1 MSWRCGQ
8 AYGQD
13 LRDRVLAAQGTVREV
28 ALRYAVSQSFVS
40 RARSRQRRLGQTMPC
55 VQCNHVPARLG
66 VLEQAIKSQVSAS
79 PDLTLA
85 QWCQWVLTAHAVKV
99 GQTTMWK
106 MLKRWGL
113 TRKKRL
119 SMPQNAHAPM
129 SCRHAPT
136 GRQLSPDLSRHE

>member
-13 LRDRVLAAQGTVREV
+13 LRDRVLAARGTVREV
-28 ALRYAVSQSFVS
+28 AQRYAVSQSFVS
-40 RARSRQRRLGQTMPC
+40 RARSRQRRLGQTMPGM
-55 VQCNHVPARLG
+55 QRNHVPARLG
-66 VLEQAIKSQVSAS
+66 ELEQALKSQVSAS

-85 QWCQWVLTAHAVKV
+85 QLCQWVLTTHAVKA

-119 SMPQNAHAPM
+119 SMPQNGRAPM

-136 GRQLSPDLSRHE
+136 GRALSPNLNRHE